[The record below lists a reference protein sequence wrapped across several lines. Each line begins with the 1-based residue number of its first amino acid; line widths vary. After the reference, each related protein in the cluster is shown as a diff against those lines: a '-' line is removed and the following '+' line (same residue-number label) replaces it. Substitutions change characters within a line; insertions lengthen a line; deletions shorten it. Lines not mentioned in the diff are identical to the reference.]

1 MDITSGEISQCEN
14 SFSKSMSETN
24 DAKLKEGNADD
35 AEDADD
41 ADDAG
46 AYIVN
51 WPELSNAVL
60 LDFKTCF
67 QFVADQFCF
76 ACLNWDPLCHIMF
89 LLFFW
94 GFFSPEPLDTH
105 NTKICL
111 FAGPAEKENRGK

>member
-1 MDITSGEISQCEN
+1 MDINSGEISQCEN

-35 AEDADD
+35 A
-41 ADDAG
+41 DDAG
-46 AYIVN
+46 AYIAN

-60 LDFKTCF
+60 LDFTACF

-89 LLFFW
+89 LLFF
-94 GFFSPEPLDTH
+94 FFVFFPPEPLDTH